1 MTKINYTMAD
11 GKEVTI
17 EVSEEFAANYK
28 AAEITFNRNE
38 EKFMWR
44 ARMKET
50 SYEKL
55 NEETGYEIKD
65 KSIPIEE
72 QAEQNEFIED
82 FMSLLT
88 EQQKIVFKKVY
99 IEDLP
104 LRTVA
109 MQLKMRLYAVQKH
122 ILLIQKKFLKNFYKN
137 GGQKHTSHSFIVK
150 GDDVC
155 D

>member
-1 MTKINYTMAD
+1 MTKVNYTMAD
-11 GKEVTI
+11 GKIVTF
-17 EVSEEFAANYK
+17 EVSEEFAAAYQE
-28 AAEITFNRNE
+28 AEKMFNRNE

-44 ARMKET
+44 ARKKET

-55 NEETGYEIKD
+55 NEETGYEAKD

-72 QAEQNEFIED
+72 QAEQNQFIED

-109 MQLKMRLYAVQKH
+109 MQLNMRLYAVQKH